1 MGRPFDP
8 ASMIQK
14 AVSNVINSVIFG
26 QRYEYLDPMFLRHT
40 DILDKNFRALGN
52 SGALAMFPFLRFLP
66 GDMFDY
72 KRMKRDIK
80 IVFNDYTDIINEHR
94 YSNARCRGPMGFLP
108 DT

>member
-1 MGRPFDP
+1 
-8 ASMIQK
+8 MIQK
-14 AVSNVINSVIFG
+14 AVSNVINSVTFG

-40 DILDKNFRALGN
+40 DILDKNFRAIGN

-80 IVFNDYTDIINEHR
+80 AVYDDYTDIIKEHK
-94 YSNARCRGPMGFLP
+94 YSSARRCGPIGSGDFTDLL
-108 DT
+108 